1 VTIEHR
7 APRTPASRVPRGADH
22 AGGPPWKLVVA
33 ADAPW
38 SGDLYSTR
46 LGRRR
51 FAFSSLET
59 FCGALLAATD
69 WPIGMA
75 SAASE
80 TRRGNKARPSH
91 PFGSAAA
98 AGKLIVSA
106 NAPWTGVLYRT
117 RPGLG
122 HFPFDTFEGF
132 FGAMLDV
139 TGWTLNHDPSGGT
152 TPRTDGPSLSRPT
165 SSR

>member
-1 VTIEHR
+1 M
-7 APRTPASRVPRGADH
+7 AA
-22 AGGPPWKLVVA
+22 WKLVVA

-59 FCGALLAATD
+59 FGGALLAATD

-75 SAASE
+75 PPRADHLDAAASAASD
-80 TRRGNKARPSH
+80 TRRGNEGRPSH

-98 AGKLIVSA
+98 AGKFIVSA

-139 TGWTLNHDPSGGT
+139 TGWTLNHDASGGT
-152 TPRTDGPSLSRPT
+152 TPRTGGPSLSRPT